1 MDDALHEAQQVLC
14 RGGVV
19 AHACEGVWGLACDP
33 LDAAAV
39 GRVLDIKGRA
49 AAKGLIVIAACADAF
64 AAELGVLDD
73 ATVARIRASWPGPVT
88 WVVPCERF
96 PDWITG
102 GRGTV
107 AVRVPDHAQSRSLAG
122 AFGGPIVST
131 SANRSGAP
139 PCLTAEDV
147 RETLGDEIDYLLP
160 GVVGDRIGPSTIVDA
175 RTGET
180 LR

>member
-1 MDDALHEAQQVLC
+1 MDDPLHEAAQVLC

-49 AAKGLIVIAACADAF
+49 AAQGLIVIAACADAF
-64 AAELGVLDD
+64 AAELAALDE
-73 ATVARIRASWPGPVT
+73 AVGERIAASWPGAVT
-88 WVVPCERF
+88 WVVPSERF

-107 AVRVPDHAQSRSLAG
+107 AVRVPEHAQSRALSA

-131 SANRSGAP
+131 SANRSGAR
-139 PCLTAEDV
+139 PCLTAESV
-147 RETLGDEIDYLLP
+147 RETLGDEIDYLLS
-160 GVVGDRIGPSTIVDA
+160 GAIGDRTGPSTIIDA
-175 RTGET
+175 ATGET

>member
-1 MDDALHEAQQVLC
+1 MDQALHEAAQVLC

-33 LDAAAV
+33 FDEDAV

-49 AAKGLIVIAACADAF
+49 SGKGLIVIGAGTEAF
-64 AAELGVLDD
+64 AAELEALDD
-73 ATVARIRASWPGPVT
+73 ATAERIRASWPGAVS
-88 WVVPCERF
+88 WVVPSERF

-107 AVRVPDHAQSRSLAG
+107 ALRVPDHAQSRTLAG

-139 PCLTAEDV
+139 PCLTAENV
-147 RETLGDEIDYLLP
+147 RDTLGDDIDYLLP
-160 GVVGDRIGPSTIVDA
+160 GAIGDRVGPSRIVDA
-175 RTGET
+175 TTGET